1 MNLTRILAAT
11 FTLTLSAQT
20 AIAADVAAGEQAYL
34 ARGCIGCHG
43 PAGKSPNP
51 DIYPSTAGKDA
62 AFITEQINAFRDGS
76 RTNPLMSPMV
86 MGLTDDDVA
95 NLAAYLSAQK

>member
-1 MNLTRILAAT
+1 MNLTRILVAMV
-11 FTLTLSAQT
+11 TLLLGAPTV
-20 AIAADVAAGEQAYL
+20 IAADAAAGEQTYL

-62 AFITEQINAFRDGS
+62 AYITEQINAFRNGS
-76 RTNPLMSPMV
+76 RSNPLMSPMV
-86 MGLTDDDVA
+86 MGLTDDDVV